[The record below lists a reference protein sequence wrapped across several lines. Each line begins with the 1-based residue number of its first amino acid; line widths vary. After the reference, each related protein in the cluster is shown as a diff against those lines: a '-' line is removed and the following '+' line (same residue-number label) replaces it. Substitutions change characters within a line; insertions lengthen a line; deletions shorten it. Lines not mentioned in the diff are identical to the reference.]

1 MRIRMRFWLKQSR
14 TVLLFALLGGPAF
27 CLYMWLINAETPLRE
42 LVQNIP
48 LLSAWLSGFMQMALS
63 LSVYRLYL
71 PLAISFG
78 STRSEAQIGM
88 NLMKIINTA
97 GIVAVFCLYNYVLSG
112 QMQELYFSFTP
123 AILGAVVLFGSIGS
137 LFGMLVHR
145 FGGKGGWIMGLIS
158 GVLGG
163 VFAIVVI
170 KGVFTSQ
177 WNVNVQLFNT
187 LALILGGAF
196 LAAELICQRLIL
208 RNYAVKL

>member
-14 TVLLFALLGGPAF
+14 TVLLFALAAGPAM
-27 CLYMWLINAETPLRE
+27 CAYMWLINSGTDLRE
-42 LVQNIP
+42 LVRTVSLQ
-48 LLSAWLSGFMQMALS
+48 SAWFAGFLQMAMS

-78 STRSEAQIGM
+78 STRKEAQIGM
-88 NLMKIINTA
+88 VLMKIINTA
-97 GIVAVFCLYNYVLSG
+97 GIVAVFCVYNLLFAG
-112 QMQELYFSFTP
+112 ELKNTFIECTP
-123 AILGAVVLFGSIGS
+123 AVLGGVVFFGSLGS

-177 WNVNVQLFNT
+177 WNANVQLFNT
-187 LALILGGAF
+187 LALILGGVF
-196 LAAELICQRLIL
+196 LTAELICQRLIL